1 MEQWRERGYVPDS
14 DDEDELDILRGP
26 ELEELDDDDPL
37 QGDTG
42 LFARSTTAN
51 KDSNIARLQ
60 ASFIRSEQSEPPSS
74 PDELHFDEH
83 LPARAPARHIVK
95 AFTTLNDDLDGD
107 GDGSSSLSSP
117 PSTITSPWSTKSA
130 QLDQSRA
137 ATVEEHPKE
146 DVIQLEEIPDDI
158 LPGIHGHH
166 GRSLRQRNA
175 IQLHP
180 YLLENA
186 QYQRLLK
193 ARGLQPVRVNIVDH
207 APQKDSDESQN
218 QLYQDANALPSSS
231 PDVSFHFPPSSP
243 GPVEPTDTRRPPLC
257 PSSNQPQ
264 VVIRKY
270 SRKTYGSSRTER
282 NDKAWQSNKRR
293 KISNSNEEARATVQV
308 SSSQDQVAVV
318 DNIIS
323 RSQGTSIF
331 DVPLSPPPSGS
342 LSSAQSFQSP
352 RDANEFRFPPGMTP
366 PTVATPTT
374 ETRSRSNGVQTIFA
388 ELLSEAESENDIET
402 VQQADSDST
411 PETSEAESTELR
423 RIRRK
428 IKGVLPASWLRL
440 DLQEQEKKAK
450 EASRKEA
457 LKFANRQRENAKG
470 IARKISRTGNER
482 INTGG
487 SRATAFLISDDSGS
501 DVELVGSVKPS
512 YHSNTTSRRPNGLE
526 SLVMD
531 LDDEADIP
539 EDNRIDYMYPAPR
552 HYISSD
558 KRVSLGPKGGRKR
571 ENNSTSRRTQGSTR
585 KPRRQARITDTISR
599 RDRSENKV
607 PRIPRLGIL
616 DAPDLKNRPSHC
628 QPQFL
633 RVAARCARRRR
644 NYARQSQS
652 RKFFRLGNRDDTQDI
667 NETLRAWRNGT
678 IAQNCLVSWESTKE
692 CPGLQIRSNS
702 DPTLLQRGPSDVNDS
717 LDVPMG
723 DSPSNRLDAA
733 VIGRENIDRTF
744 HQHEMDSVRSRPA
757 TTPKAKQ
764 SRLPRHGFVVSS
776 FKRRVPRPVEM
787 DSSSKAYVSGGGAS
801 FSFQKTLSTLNAD
814 YRQLNRNDRLP
825 LARFLSR
832 NGRPMPRGTE
842 SILPPKGGKS
852 ITQTL
857 FPKTNISLPREPRKR
872 RPQHIDSEA
881 VEYRQ
886 PLEHDF
892 NVVPA
897 DSVKSAEIG
906 ESRPLRGL
914 HPTLQWYTV
923 DFDTFP
929 LQAGTYFHESTFIGS
944 GEFARSLN
952 LLSRD
957 LDRNCGQSTIFDGN
971 HVYRWGTW
979 NDTLSSEL
987 GTLLERIVVTPTRS
1001 GARHDH
1007 AQASSPSHRTQ
1018 LLQLYRSVILFAS
1031 DTLSFSDPVDRKI
1044 CVERCLSILSI
1055 LRDGTRSYT
1064 PDIENLEELE
1074 YSVQIEMFNLV
1085 LANQI
1090 QQIASHELIA
1100 SRKALEIGNVMSDFA
1115 SRVLQMLLSDS
1126 GTYCIR
1132 KFLEENKRLEKREA
1146 GIRQEYP
1153 LVDAYLVTRRI
1164 IYGQVQPTKPMAS
1177 DPVSKGL
1184 WALAL
1189 DRCLED
1195 IRDLERIWRSLF
1207 SLLPLQEFDEL
1218 GIFRVGLRFKDCQSH
1233 WGVVAQLISKVFE
1246 IYKVDGG
1253 GQSPSFNRYVRAL
1266 FHRCFHLIKGWGWQ
1280 HCIPI
1285 LENLFDFFARNLFH
1299 NLRNE
1304 PTYGSPTFLNDLD
1317 KSPALDVD
1325 SSDTCFHIFL
1335 KIVAT
1340 ALRSMTTF
1348 QDKKKIRNIA
1358 WRLLPNHGRVY
1369 PKDQPLREEDLDALR
1384 NHHDLLCTLYWS
1396 VPDGC
1401 RPRPETIRHLVHPAT
1416 SHKEACSINIH
1427 AWSRLV
1433 RFKLSTGEEG
1443 SGLMEFAN
1451 WHSDFTVEMLKQ
1463 HSLARTELEN
1473 AVVLAST
1480 FARQSIENAIT
1491 KNQRQIE
1498 SLINSALTGM
1508 KKALE
1513 TATTMS
1519 HAMILM
1525 EKLPIEKLLGLFNPS
1540 MRRLNGVVCQT
1551 LELLHAYTAMGS
1563 QTQRSQVSVDT
1574 SEDSQDYGDWTGF
1587 EEIYDQQMNVADP
1600 AITYIDTVIRPAL
1613 SRFVSRVFGEDQ
1625 TPDDSLLTTAIDTW
1639 VEVANVLVKHRLRQW
1654 DSYLNLYDG
1663 ESWASLRM
1671 TDQTRRFMPYFL
1683 ASLICKDSGALSEC
1697 RSRIFNHWIESLVER
1712 GSLLKFQHSLT
1723 TAILNGCHRDPLLDN
1738 LPFSVHKA
1746 SERYAISLDEFCQRR
1761 ISLLSC
1767 LLSNMREHLTK
1778 LEERNQPDVYL
1789 RSEYCEIIRTLMA
1802 KMRRNYEELGSPN
1815 GSGHGSYVGFVHRVV
1830 EFLQQHSQSICPID
1844 EFFMDPTTFPLPASD
1859 PTYVVAKI
1867 KSYGTRLS
1875 VVKIAKQLV
1884 MFVQNVSERA
1894 AVDGHQVYL
1903 VDQVYKAMHHTY
1915 SEKDHGQPYLR
1926 SFLLQ
1931 CVFPAYV
1938 ENAFSNPVGWI
1949 LVRPLLQSTSRIF
1962 LDLLLDVDT
1971 AHHRYISLI
1980 VECILAYF
1988 VSVDHALRLLTDHPG
2003 LLEEAS
2009 VLLTLIS
2016 FLETILASLPLIDY
2030 LYRISESAIPLVLYV
2045 SYFKQF
2051 ILFAVS
2057 SLFDP
2062 SAARAPDYIEFTG
2075 NKLSTTPAFFKDI
2088 REFATKQLQKSLR
2101 NDWSLHN
2108 GQYFVRRGMQSKTV
2122 IVDPAC
2128 LNGDVAMAGFVNTA
2142 EVFFGV
2148 LEGLQAFSS
2157 VTCC

>member
-60 ASFIRSEQSEPPSS
+60 ASFTRSEQSEPPSS

-83 LPARAPARHIVK
+83 LPARAPARPIVK

-107 GDGSSSLSSP
+107 GEGSSSLSSP

-137 ATVEEHPKE
+137 ATVEEHPNE

-158 LPGIHGHH
+158 LPGIHEHH

-243 GPVEPTDTRRPPLC
+243 GPVEPTDTRRPPLR

-270 SRKTYGSSRTER
+270 SRKTYGPSRAER
-282 NDKAWQSNKRR
+282 HDKAWQSNKRR

-318 DNIIS
+318 DNVIS

-411 PETSEAESTELR
+411 PETSEAEFTELR

-440 DLQEQEKKAK
+440 DLQEQEQKAK

-512 YHSNTTSRRPNGLE
+512 YHPNTTSRRPNGLE

-531 LDDEADIP
+531 LDDEDDIP
-539 EDNRIDYMYPAPR
+539 EDNRIDYMYPPAPR

-571 ENNSTSRRTQGSTR
+571 ENDSTSRRTQGSTR

-633 RVAARCARRRR
+633 RIAARCARRRC

-692 CPGLQIRSNS
+692 CPPGLQIPSNS

-787 DSSSKAYVSGGGAS
+787 DSSSKAYLSGGGAS

-857 FPKTNISLPREPRKR
+857 FPKTNTSLPREPRKR

-914 HPTLQWYTV
+914 HPTLQSYTV

-1164 IYGQVQPTKPMAS
+1164 IYAQIQPTKPMAS

-1207 SLLPLQEFDEL
+1207 SLLPLHEFDEL

-1233 WGVVAQLISKVFE
+1233 WG
-1246 IYKVDGG
+1246 
-1253 GQSPSFNRYVRAL
+1253 
-1266 FHRCFHLIKGWGWQ
+1266 
-1280 HCIPI
+1280 
-1285 LENLFDFFARNLFH
+1285 
-1299 NLRNE
+1299 
-1304 PTYGSPTFLNDLD
+1304 
-1317 KSPALDVD
+1317 
-1325 SSDTCFHIFL
+1325 
-1335 KIVAT
+1335 
-1340 ALRSMTTF
+1340 
-1348 QDKKKIRNIA
+1348 
-1358 WRLLPNHGRVY
+1358 
-1369 PKDQPLREEDLDALR
+1369 
-1384 NHHDLLCTLYWS
+1384 
-1396 VPDGC
+1396 
-1401 RPRPETIRHLVHPAT
+1401 
-1416 SHKEACSINIH
+1416 
-1427 AWSRLV
+1427 
-1433 RFKLSTGEEG
+1433 EEG
-1443 SGLMEFAN
+1443 SGLVEFAN

-1540 MRRLNGVVCQT
+1540 VRRLNGVVCQT
-1551 LELLHAYTAMGS
+1551 LELLHAYTAMGRP

-1697 RSRIFNHWIESLVER
+1697 RSRIFNHWIESL
-1712 GSLLKFQHSLT
+1712 T
-1723 TAILNGCHRDPLLDN
+1723 TAILNGCHGDPLLDN

-1859 PTYVVAKI
+1859 PTYVVAKM

-1903 VDQVYKAMHHTY
+1903 VDQVYKAMDHTY

-1949 LVRPLLQSTSRIF
+1949 LTWTQHIIG
-1962 LDLLLDVDT
+1962 
-1971 AHHRYISLI
+1971 ISLS
-1980 VECILAYF
+1980 LWNAY
-1988 VSVDHALRLLTDHPG
+1988 SRTSPPWTMHSD
-2003 LLEEAS
+2003 S
-2009 VLLTLIS
+2009 
-2016 FLETILASLPLIDY
+2016 
-2030 LYRISESAIPLVLYV
+2030 
-2045 SYFKQF
+2045 
-2051 ILFAVS
+2051 
-2057 SLFDP
+2057 
-2062 SAARAPDYIEFTG
+2062 
-2075 NKLSTTPAFFKDI
+2075 
-2088 REFATKQLQKSLR
+2088 
-2101 NDWSLHN
+2101 
-2108 GQYFVRRGMQSKTV
+2108 
-2122 IVDPAC
+2122 
-2128 LNGDVAMAGFVNTA
+2128 
-2142 EVFFGV
+2142 
-2148 LEGLQAFSS
+2148 
-2157 VTCC
+2157 